1 MKNITIAIL
10 IILGLVCFACSK
22 DYNDDSKEI
31 IYGKKDSISLNI
43 QYMLE
48 GISTK
53 AVNETLI
60 ENVNLYIVNELG
72 DLVTYGYYT
81 NTSSIEAVIY
91 NKMKYTVYAIA
102 NAGKQMKVKTGA
114 EIENLIYSINAN
126 SELSSASGAVL
137 MSGKSPLQ
145 VLSDGQTLTIDMVR
159 CLTKIVMK
167 ADYSQLSSDVNIQI
181 KSIQLKNSPKRIY
194 PFKNSKVS
202 LPSEAFDGTIINNPT
217 SSQMSSGI
225 SLYQFENMQGT
236 LMPNNGDQKAKV
248 WPESSEYFKICSYV
262 QMEASYSSP
271 RKRGNITYRFYLG
284 KDMTSN
290 FDVIRN
296 TQHNLTVYFKGDG
309 AVDENTWRVDNSD
322 IVDLVT
328 SISLL
333 PSSIKFT
340 SLGDTKQVT
349 ATILPVSAA
358 NKTLNWTSSNAAVAK
373 VSSSGVVTAVGD
385 GTCTITAT
393 STDGSNVSSSISV
406 TVDSNVYVT
415 GVSVSPSSLS
425 LFTGE
430 TYSLSANITPSNATN
445 KSVTWSSSN
454 TNIASVNLNG
464 TVTAK
469 ASGSCT
475 IYATSAENSS
485 FKGSCTITVSDKQFT
500 ISPSSKSLYVGESFT
515 ITYSATP
522 DATPS
527 FSSNNTSV
535 ATIDAN
541 GKVTAKTQG
550 SATISATANG
560 ITRTCAVTV
569 SNTILEFDGS
579 SSTMYV
585 NDQATLA
592 FSAVVP
598 SDATI
603 TASSSNSNV
612 EVISASTAG
621 VVVKAKAVGTCTI
634 TANANGASDTYTITV
649 KEKVTGIV
657 VSPSTL
663 SLMVGESDNLLASS
677 EPPGTSVTVSWSSS
691 NTNVATVDA
700 DGKVTAKN
708 TGSCTIYA
716 TSTEDSSKKGQCS
729 VTVSEKQF
737 TISPTSKAMNVGETF
752 TISYSAN
759 PSATPTFSS
768 NNTSVATVDANGKVT
783 AKANGSATITAVANG
798 ITRTCS
804 VSVTNPQIS
813 FNGSSRTMYDGEQ
826 VTLTFA
832 TLVPSNASVTAT
844 ASNSNVEV
852 ISTSSS
858 GVIVKAKTP
867 GSCTIT
873 ATAGSVSDTYSINV
887 QKLTITTHESSFV
900 GYHHFNHT
908 IGYTISPSHAASL
921 GVTLTPDA
929 TASSHVL
936 FPTENTVQ
944 FKSVPSDSPTMT
956 MNVAVNGRSDV
967 STNVSFTIEEA
978 SIADNIK
985 VNVNRGYNQ
994 VQKDLE
1000 LRIAPHATMNYTIS
1014 PDVSNS
1020 LQSAVGNNITINLG
1034 ASTATFANPCRA
1046 NGLYHLVVNST
1057 GDDGQP
1063 ITLNCDIEVYETI
1076 YLVGVSKTE
1085 DKMNLNNQDG
1095 VYNVRYS
1102 NEILAKWLAHP
1113 NSYFYSNG
1121 IVDDIT
1127 IPFMYDGIRYEDDH
1141 TGKYI
1146 DNDFEFVK
1154 GEIYEMVLNGGT
1166 ITFNGNNL
1174 PQYYHEFFYLEPA
1187 DSNPWQI
1194 NVKDGKYFYV
1204 YSRNF
1209 LSGFSNNAS
1218 PDWKKIFDYVY

>member
-102 NAGKQMKVKTGA
+102 NAGKQMKAKTGA

-159 CLTKIVMK
+159 CLSKIVMK

-406 TVDSNVYVT
+406 TVDNKVYVT
-415 GVSVSPSSLS
+415 RVSVSPSSLS

-500 ISPSSKSLYVGESFT
+500 ISPTSKSLYVGENFT

-527 FSSNNTSV
+527 FSSNNTSI
-535 ATIDAN
+535 ATVDAS
-541 GKVTAKTQG
+541 GKVTAKAQG
-550 SATISATANG
+550 TATISATANG

-569 SNTILEFDGS
+569 SNNVLEFDGS
-579 SSTMYV
+579 SRTMYV
-585 NDQATLA
+585 NEQATLT

-598 SDATI
+598 SD
-603 TASSSNSNV
+603 
-612 EVISASTAG
+612 
-621 VVVKAKAVGTCTI
+621 
-634 TANANGASDTYTITV
+634 
-649 KEKVTGIV
+649 
-657 VSPSTL
+657 
-663 SLMVGESDNLLASS
+663 
-677 EPPGTSVTVSWSSS
+677 
-691 NTNVATVDA
+691 
-700 DGKVTAKN
+700 
-708 TGSCTIYA
+708 
-716 TSTEDSSKKGQCS
+716 
-729 VTVSEKQF
+729 
-737 TISPTSKAMNVGETF
+737 
-752 TISYSAN
+752 
-759 PSATPTFSS
+759 
-768 NNTSVATVDANGKVT
+768 
-783 AKANGSATITAVANG
+783 ATITAVANG

-813 FNGSSRTMYDGEQ
+813 FNGSSRTIYDGEQ

-832 TLVPSNASVTAT
+832 TLVPSNASVAAT

-852 ISTSSS
+852 ISASSS
-858 GVIVKAKTP
+858 GVVVKAKTP

-873 ATAGSVSDTYSINV
+873 ATAGSVSDTYIINV
-887 QKLTITTHESSFV
+887 QKLTITAHESSFV

-908 IGYTISPSHAASL
+908 IGYTISPSHASSL
-921 GVTLTPDA
+921 GVTLAPDA
-929 TASSHVL
+929 TASNHVL

-944 FKSVPSDSPTMT
+944 FRSVPSGSPTMT
-956 MNVAVNGRSDV
+956 MNVAVKGRSDV

-985 VNVNRGYNQ
+985 VNVNRGYNHIE
-994 VQKDLE
+994 KDLG
-1000 LRIAPHATMNYTIS
+1000 LRISPHASMSHTLA
-1014 PDVSNS
+1014 PDISNS
-1020 LQSAVGNNITINLG
+1020 IQTAVGNNISINL
-1034 ASTATFANPCRA
+1034 SSSKVTFAR
-1046 NGLYHLVVNST
+1046 L
-1057 GDDGQP
+1057 
-1063 ITLNCDIEVYETI
+1063 
-1076 YLVGVSKTE
+1076 
-1085 DKMNLNNQDG
+1085 
-1095 VYNVRYS
+1095 
-1102 NEILAKWLAHP
+1102 
-1113 NSYFYSNG
+1113 
-1121 IVDDIT
+1121 
-1127 IPFMYDGIRYEDDH
+1127 
-1141 TGKYI
+1141 
-1146 DNDFEFVK
+1146 
-1154 GEIYEMVLNGGT
+1154 
-1166 ITFNGNNL
+1166 
-1174 PQYYHEFFYLEPA
+1174 
-1187 DSNPWQI
+1187 
-1194 NVKDGKYFYV
+1194 
-1204 YSRNF
+1204 
-1209 LSGFSNNAS
+1209 
-1218 PDWKKIFDYVY
+1218 